1 MEADYKQDLSIIWKM
16 HDYIKDIN
24 KAVKDLNW
32 IFESRDNK
40 NFFCRKRLESLSPE
54 KYDSKSNNRLKI
66 VYKDLSSINEL
77 LKNLNQFQIR
87 TEELIKENN
96 CLKLKLTELE
106 KNPKKIHAK
115 CGFIIMIL
123 HC

>member
-1 MEADYKQDLSIIWKM
+1 MIQ
-16 HDYIKDIN
+16 
-24 KAVKDLNW
+24 
-32 IFESRDNK
+32 
-40 NFFCRKRLESLSPE
+40 
-54 KYDSKSNNRLKI
+54 KSNNRLKI

>member
-54 KYDSKSNNRLKI
+54 KYDSK
-66 VYKDLSSINEL
+66 V
-77 LKNLNQFQIR
+77 
-87 TEELIKENN
+87 
-96 CLKLKLTELE
+96 
-106 KNPKKIHAK
+106 
-115 CGFIIMIL
+115 
-123 HC
+123 